1 MSYGWVKLHRQILRN
16 PIFQNDKL
24 FRVFVYL
31 LLSARHTDGEQLIG
45 DTIVPLKAGQWA
57 TGRIAISRD
66 TGLTQQNVRTAI
78 NKLEK
83 LNILTIKPTTKF
95 SVFSIV
101 NWEKYQQD
109 NQQVTSNQPTSNQQ
123 VTTNNNVKNEDNENK
138 TTVEAKPQRSKYSFS
153 DNHMR
158 FSEAIYNK
166 IKLVTPKMKKPNLES
181 WANSAR
187 LLNETDG
194 IDLNEAWKVFCWANT
209 DSFWSTNILSLSKFR
224 EKYATLEAKM
234 KAGQNQYGG
243 KPQQTRTK
251 VKEFKV

>member
-109 NQQVTSNQPTSNQQ
+109 NQQVTNSQPTSNQQ
-123 VTTNNNVKNEDNENK
+123 VTTNNNDKNEENENK
-138 TTVEAKPQRSKYSFS
+138 PSVSAKPKPSKYKFN
-153 DNHMR
+153 DDQMN
-158 FSEAIYNK
+158 FAKAVYAKVKE
-166 IKLVTPKMKKPNLES
+166 VTPQMKEPNIES
-181 WANSAR
+181 WANTAR
-187 LLNETDG
+187 LMVESDKFLL
-194 IDLNEAWKVFCWANT
+194 IDVWNVFQWANS
-209 DSFWSTNILSLSKFR
+209 DNFWRTNILSVSKLR
-224 EKYATLEAKM
+224 EKYPELKAKSQGATE
-234 KAGQNQYGG
+234 
-243 KPQQTRTK
+243 KPKQKPVERPRAFG
-251 VKEFKV
+251 E

>member
-57 TGRIAISRD
+57 TGRIAISKD

-109 NQQVTSNQPTSNQQ
+109 NQQVTNSQPTSNQQ
-123 VTTNNNVKNEDNENK
+123 VTTNNNVKNEDNEK
-138 TTVEAKPQRSKYSFS
+138 EPIVEAKPQRSKFSFN
-153 DNHMR
+153 DNQMR
-158 FSEAIYNK
+158 FSEAVYNK
-166 IKLVTPKMKKPNLES
+166 VKLVTPKMKKPNLES

-194 IDLNEAWKVFCWANT
+194 IDLNEAWKVFCWANA

-234 KAGQNQYGG
+234 KAGPNQYGG
-243 KPQQTRTK
+243 KSQQARTK
-251 VKEFKV
+251 VKEFKL